1 MKSDKLSTRTIIFD
15 YIQNSAVY
23 ITARSV
29 HLRLWS
35 SYYLSYSI
43 AWIVAKLYYISGQSW
58 TSIKAREFES
68 RPFSVKISISK
79 FQTQT
84 FNLQNWYR
92 QFIGIR
98 NQVIIWS
105 SSPDNRTHW
114 HIDTLTHWHIHIT
127 AS

>member
-1 MKSDKLSTRTIIFD
+1 MKNDKSSTRTIIFD

-29 HLRLWS
+29 HLRLRS
-35 SYYLSYSI
+35 SCYLSYSI

-58 TSIKAREFES
+58 TSIKSREFES

-84 FNLQNWYR
+84 FKTD
-92 QFIGIR
+92 I
-98 NQVIIWS
+98 
-105 SSPDNRTHW
+105 DNSLELGTKSYSEAVRRTPG
-114 HIDTLTHWHIHIT
+114 HIDIPT
-127 AS
+127 